1 MEVKL
6 TNANFDEVMATDMP
20 VLVDFWAAWCG
31 PCQMVLPIIAELADE
46 YESKAKICKV
56 NVDEE
61 GELARRFGIASIPT
75 VMLFK
80 NGEVKKKLVGA
91 QSFDDYADL
100 IDEYI

>member
-46 YESKAKICKV
+46 YEGKAKICKV

-61 GELARRFGIASIPT
+61 GELARRFGIVSIPT

-80 NGEVKKKLVGA
+80 NGEGKEKLVGA

-100 IDEYI
+100 IDEYL

>member
-6 TNANFDEVMATDMP
+6 TNAIFDEVMATDMP

-46 YESKAKICKV
+46 YEGKAKICKV

-61 GELARRFGIASIPT
+61 GELARRFGIVSIPT

-80 NGEVKKKLVGA
+80 NGEVKEKLVGA

-100 IDEYI
+100 IDEYL

>member
-46 YESKAKICKV
+46 YEGKAKICKV

-61 GELARRFGIASIPT
+61 GELARRFGIVSIPT

-80 NGEVKKKLVGA
+80 NGEVKEKLVGA

-100 IDEYI
+100 IDEYL

>member
-46 YESKAKICKV
+46 YEGKAKICKV

-61 GELARRFGIASIPT
+61 GELARRFGIVSIPT

-80 NGEVKKKLVGA
+80 NGEVKEKLVGA

>member
-46 YESKAKICKV
+46 YEGKAKICKV

-61 GELARRFGIASIPT
+61 GELARRFGIVSIPT

-80 NGEVKKKLVGA
+80 NGEVRKKLVGA

>member
-46 YESKAKICKV
+46 YDGKAKICKV

-80 NGEVKKKLVGA
+80 NGEVKEKLVGA